1 VSPGDAGVKALTP
14 ETYQA
19 LWTADALAA
28 TGTDDAALWWSVALA
43 VGLLGVGCGLVVVGR
58 RRAAVA

>member
-1 VSPGDAGVKALTP
+1 VKALTP

-19 LWTADALAA
+19 VWTANALAD
-28 TGTDDAALWWSVALA
+28 TGTDDVALWGSIALG

-58 RRAAVA
+58 RRGAVV